1 MNDERE
7 PDHKNRAI
15 DLASNFIGE
24 GIILSVAV
32 LAVVAEQWRK
42 NTGEQS
48 KAQQLEER
56 FTSMETRL
64 KEVELALMSASRE
77 GGVATGGAGSGSTSS
92 SESAQQLTSG
102 TLPITSTTSTTQT
115 SPSPSLVDRVWR
127 LASKGASEKYDEKT

>member
-77 GGVATGGAGSGSTSS
+77 GGVGAGSGSTSS